1 MNGKTKQTCFRL
13 VLPLCR
19 NLPCK
24 AVVVLLVNNCE
35 DTSPEPLKKKN
46 NNNNNKKKTFAPN
59 RPDNELRGDFL
70 TDSGLKIIGSCMF
83 ILFNKFGRSGLCLI
97 MY

>member
-35 DTSPEPLKKKN
+35 DTSPEPL
-46 NNNNNKKKTFAPN
+46 KKKTFAPN